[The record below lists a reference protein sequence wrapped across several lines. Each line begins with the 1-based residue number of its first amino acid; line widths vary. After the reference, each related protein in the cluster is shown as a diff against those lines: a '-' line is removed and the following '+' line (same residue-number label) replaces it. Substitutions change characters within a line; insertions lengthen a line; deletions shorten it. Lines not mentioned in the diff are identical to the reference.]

1 MAENGIS
8 LGQIASGQATLAQMS
23 RDDHG
28 SDAAEFNVQ
37 SRLADLGYYPSEY
50 IDGWFGPVTEQ
61 AVRDFQAANGLEVT
75 GEVDAATL
83 GAMNDPDATPPASQA
98 APESG
103 DAAPVTGSSEATQ
116 AAVSNVVDSTRS
128 VEAAREMRNVQELN
142 ATKDDLEADEATL
155 DAAINA
161 EAGRVVAESGGLTS
175 YPEALEQIA
184 DRYRNASPQER
195 DAVDAAIGRVRSAN
209 DAPEPSDT
217 GATHAQVAADVPT
230 GRVGVNPVALAE

>member
-23 RDDHG
+23 RNDHG

-83 GAMNDPDATPPASQA
+83 EAMNSPDAASASQA
-98 APESG
+98 APASG
-103 DAAPVTGSSEATQ
+103 DAAPAAGSAEATQ
-116 AAVSNVVDSTRS
+116 AAVADVVDSEGA
-128 VEAAREMRNVQELN
+128 VENAREMRNVQELN
-142 ATKDDLEADEATL
+142 AANDDLEADEANL

-161 EAGRVVAESGGLTS
+161 EAGRIVAESGGLTS

-195 DAVDAAIGRVRSAN
+195 DAVDAAIGRIRSAN

-217 GATHAQVAADVPT
+217 GATQAQVAADVPT
-230 GRVGVNPVALAE
+230 GRVGVDPIASAE

>member
-8 LGQIASGQATLAQMS
+8 LGQIANGQAVLAQMS
-23 RDDHG
+23 RNDHS

-61 AVRDFQAANGLEVT
+61 AVRDFQAANGLEAT

-83 GAMNDPDATPPASQA
+83 EAMNHPDATPASQA

-103 DAAPVTGSSEATQ
+103 DAAPATGSPEATQ
-116 AAVSNVVDSTRS
+116 AAVSDVVDSTRA
-128 VEAAREMRNVQELN
+128 VEGAREMRSVYELN
-142 ATKDDLEADEATL
+142 AANKDLEADEATL

-161 EAGRVVAESGGLTS
+161 EAGRIVAESGGLTS

-184 DRYRNASPQER
+184 DRYRSASPQER
-195 DAVDAAIGRVRSAN
+195 DAVDAAIGRIRSAN
-209 DAPEPSDT
+209 DAPEEPDA

-230 GRVGVNPVALAE
+230 GRVGVDPVASAE

>member
-8 LGQIASGQATLAQMS
+8 LGQIANGNAVLAQMS

-37 SRLADLGYYPSEY
+37 STLADLGYYPSEY

-83 GAMNDPDATPPASQA
+83 EAMNDPGATPASQT

-103 DAAPVTGSSEATQ
+103 DAAPTPGSPEATQ
-116 AAVSNVVDSTRS
+116 AAVADVVDSEGA
-128 VEAAREMRNVQELN
+128 VENAREMRNVQELN
-142 ATKDDLEADEATL
+142 AANDDLEVDEADL

-161 EAGRVVAESGGLTS
+161 EAGRIVAESGGLTS

-184 DRYRNASPQER
+184 DRYRSASPRER
-195 DAVDAAIGRVRSAN
+195 DAVDAAIGRIRDAN
-209 DAPEPSDT
+209 AAPEQP
-217 GATHAQVAADVPT
+217 VADIASAPVPADVPT
-230 GRVGVNPVALAE
+230 GRVGADPVASAE